1 MNKLTKRSLAAFASL
16 GLVATTL
23 VVAAPAQANT
33 VTIKV
38 LTPNYTDNMA
48 A

>member
-23 VVAAPAQANT
+23 VIAAPAQAAD
-33 VTIKV
+33 VQIKL
-38 LTPNYTDNMA
+38 LTPN
-48 A
+48 